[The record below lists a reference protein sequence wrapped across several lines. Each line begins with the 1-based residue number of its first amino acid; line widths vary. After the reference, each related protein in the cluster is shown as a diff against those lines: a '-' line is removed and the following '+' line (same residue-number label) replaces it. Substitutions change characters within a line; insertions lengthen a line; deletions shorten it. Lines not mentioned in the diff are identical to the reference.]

1 MLQKSLRHQLN
12 ISQAGSRNEHI
23 LETEGLSFYIKG
35 APILEDINLSFSK
48 NRITAIIGPSGSG
61 KTTLLRC
68 FNRLYELTSGVVLKG
83 KILFKGNDV
92 ASWSDVYQ
100 LRRQI
105 GMVFQKP
112 CVFPKSI
119 YQNVIFGLHYLHSS
133 GKDRY
138 SEIVEEKLR
147 QVYLWEEVKDRL
159 HKPASKLSHGQQ
171 QRLCI
176 ARALALEP
184 EVILL
189 DEPTSSLDP
198 KSREAIERLIKRLKG
213 KHTIIFVTHNL
224 PQAKRIADEVVFIC
238 KGRVCETGNAYQFFK
253 NPCEEETR
261 EYIKEFTEEDEEPI
275 I

>member
-1 MLQKSLRHQLN
+1 MLQKLTT
-12 ISQAGSRNEHI
+12 SRERGYNEHI
-23 LETEGLSFYIKG
+23 LETDGLSFYIKG
-35 APILEDINLSFSK
+35 APILEDINLSFPK
-48 NRITAIIGPSGSG
+48 NKITAIIGPSGSG
-61 KTTLLRC
+61 KTTLLKC
-68 FNRLYELTSGVVLKG
+68 FNRLYELTSGVTLKG

-92 ASWSDVYQ
+92 TNWPDVYQ
-100 LRRQI
+100 LRRQM

-119 YQNVIFGLHYLHSS
+119 YQNVIFGLHYLNSN

-147 QVYLWEEVKDRL
+147 QVYLWDEVKDRL

-198 KSREAIERLIKRLKG
+198 KSREAIERLIKRLKER
-213 KHTIIFVTHNL
+213 HTIIFVTHNL

-238 KGRVCETGNAYQFFK
+238 KGRVCETGNVYQFFE
-253 NPCEEETR
+253 NPCEEETK
-261 EYIKEFTEEDEEPI
+261 EYIREFTEDEELI